1 MTDTKNKLGVNELK
15 SRILQLV
22 SDMSDTDRQRLLS
35 VLFANQSEA
44 ENRKLL
50 SMIIAVLPELNLR
63 NLWEQLENWHK
74 FRLREMRGHPR
85 KPSFISVECSSE
97 GICFTDFIQD
107 ISNGG
112 VFIQTDGSFF
122 VGQQITLTF
131 SLPKTTKD
139 INIGGE
145 VARVDNEGIG
155 VKFNEPLPVF

>member
-1 MTDTKNKLGVNELK
+1 MTPTENKLSVNELK

-22 SDMSDTDRQRLLS
+22 GDMSDTDRQRLMTL
-35 VLFANQSEA
+35 LFANQSED
-44 ENRKLL
+44 ENKRLL

-63 NLWEQLENWHK
+63 NLCEQLENWHQ
-74 FRLREMRGHPR
+74 FRLSELRGHPR
-85 KPSFISVECSSE
+85 KPSFIAVECSSE

-131 SLPKTTKD
+131 SLPITKKD
-139 INIGGE
+139 IKIDGE
-145 VARVDNEGIG
+145 VARLDDEGIG
-155 VKFNEPLPVF
+155 VKFNEPLPIF